1 MSTCNRSHRFMLRAI
16 DPSKTET
23 SFHLLIS
30 NLGWITFLEKNYG
43 TLLSYVVWR
52 QNERPIATCVT
63 ALVQLRIII
72 KLSPHFQ

>member
-30 NLGWITFLEKNYG
+30 NLGWITFLEKKLWNIASPCRLETERKAYHHFRHSTG
-43 TLLSYVVWR
+43 TIT
-52 QNERPIATCVT
+52 NN
-63 ALVQLRIII
+63 
-72 KLSPHFQ
+72 H